1 MSVEEN
7 LRKIDASIEAFNA
20 RDMDRFVGL
29 QAESSAR
36 HAPPAPEPR
45 KGRDALRDYL
55 QGLANAFQG
64 LVNAFP
70 DGQIEKVRAFGQG
83 DWTIAEL
90 AFTGTHT
97 GPLPGPGGEA
107 IPATNKPV
115 RLPYAVVSKF
125 EGGEVTEEHEYWDQL
140 GFMAQLGLAP

>member
-1 MSVEEN
+1 MSVDEN
-7 LRKIDASIEAFNA
+7 LQKVDASIEAFND
-20 RDMDRFVGL
+20 RDLDRFVGL
-29 QAESSAR
+29 RAESSVR
-36 HAPPAPEPR
+36 HAPPAPEPL
-45 KGRDALRDYL
+45 KGRDALREYL
-55 QGLANAFQG
+55 QGF
-64 LVNAFP
+64 VDAFP

-83 DWTIAEL
+83 DWTIVEL

-115 RLPYAVVSKF
+115 RLPYCVVIKF